1 MMKKKEGGRRTRTGI
16 IRKAAAAVIAA
27 ALAASAGGVL
37 QAANNPDVQS
47 RNSGYYTTDAQEYPE
62 LAPIYEEAAKPD
74 SVLSYEEKKR
84 VCKEKEGGFVKVD
97 GDGIF
102 ATCREYKTATYRVI
116 LTHVL
121 VEDPSTQVKMG
132 LSGDSFGGAREKTS
146 SFAARTG
153 AAVAVNGSYFYYETG
168 KPIDVCAPVVLNE
181 GEVLR
186 EGSSNGSEIC
196 LRSDGSFFSPHP
208 SMPFSADAL
217 KNLGVISNLG
227 TADPLLISDGTPQTY
242 PNGGAAGGRYP
253 RTALGVVW
261 PGEYYLLTAGFDGS
275 YEGGLSYLQMQS
287 VFWHLGCTY
296 ARSFDGGGS
305 ATLAVNGSLVNLP
318 AEGKEREVV
327 DFLAFYPKGGRVE
340 GGIVPE
346 TEGGIEARIGVLK
359 GKTR

>member
-1 MMKKKEGGRRTRTGI
+1 MRGI
-16 IRKAAAAVIAA
+16 AAAFAAAAIAS
-27 ALAASAGGVL
+27 SAGGVL

-62 LAPIYEEAAKPD
+62 LAPIYENAAKPD
-74 SVLSYEEKKR
+74 SVLSYEEKRKI
-84 VCKEKEGGFVKVD
+84 CMEKEGDYAKVD
-97 GDGIF
+97 DDGIF
-102 ATCREYKTATYRVI
+102 ATCREFKTDEYRVI

-121 VEDPSTQVKMG
+121 VEDPSTQVKIG
-132 LSGDSFGGAREKTS
+132 LSGDSFGGEREKTS

-153 AAVAVNGSYFYYETG
+153 ASVAVNGSYFYYETG
-168 KPIDVCAPVVLNE
+168 KPIDVCAPVVMNE

-186 EGSSNGSEIC
+186 DGSSNGSEIC

-275 YEGGLSYLQMQS
+275 YDGGLSYLQMQS
-287 VFWHLGCTY
+287 IFWHLGCTY

-327 DFLAFYPKGGRVE
+327 DFLAFYPKGGRRE
-340 GGIVPE
+340 EGFSDGSQGGIA
-346 TEGGIEARIGVLK
+346 ARIGILK
-359 GKTR
+359 GKTP